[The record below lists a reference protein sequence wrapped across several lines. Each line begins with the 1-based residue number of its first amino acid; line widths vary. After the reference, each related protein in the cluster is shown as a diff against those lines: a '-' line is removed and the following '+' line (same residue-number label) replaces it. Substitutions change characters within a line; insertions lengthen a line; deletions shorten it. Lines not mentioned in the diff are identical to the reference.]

1 MPRKI
6 QDITR
11 ATLEAVPLPVHA
23 ATYTVISHKSIMDY
37 ALAEIAAMGFTVHSE
52 EYRACRC

>member
-6 QDITR
+6 KDITR
-11 ATLEAVPLPVHA
+11 ATLEAVPLPVFA

-37 ALAEIAAMGFTVHSE
+37 ALAEITAMGFTIE
-52 EYRACRC
+52 K